1 MITVDLLGGI
11 KKLVG
16 TAQLKLDTDGTSVDD
31 LLMYLIRNYYLQ
43 DKIKKNDLLIAVNGV
58 ESSLLGGG
66 NAKVATGDVV
76 TILTVVH
83 GG

>member
-1 MITVDLLGGI
+1 VDLLGGI
-11 KKLVG
+11 KKLIG
-16 TAQLKLDTDGTSVDD
+16 THQIMINSNELSVDK
-31 LLMYLIRNYYLQ
+31 LLSYLEKNYTLQ
-43 DKIKKNDLLIAVNGV
+43 NKIKKNELMVAVNGV

-66 NAKVATGDVV
+66 KAKVISGDVV

>member
-1 MITVDLLGGI
+1 MDLLGGI
-11 KKLVG
+11 KKLIG
-16 TAQLKLDTDGTSVDD
+16 THQIMINSNELSVDK
-31 LLMYLIRNYYLQ
+31 LLSYLEKNYTLQ
-43 DKIKKNDLLIAVNGV
+43 NKIKKNELMVAVNGV

-66 NAKVATGDVV
+66 KAKVISGDVV